1 MGGEPLKSPRTRF
14 RLSSTPLA
22 CAAVAVAALVG
33 CANAPQSRYAW
44 GSYEDQI
51 YVAYSKPGALSPQ
64 AQADQM
70 QKDRDAAR
78 AANQKLPPG
87 WHAQLARVY
96 FDMGRA
102 DLAREE
108 LEAEKTAF
116 PEATVFVDRLIANMS
131 GPRPDAAPLP
141 GATK

>member
-1 MGGEPLKSPRTRF
+1 MSPA
-14 RLSSTPLA
+14 LA
-22 CAAVAVAALVG
+22 CTAITLALLVG
-33 CANAPQSRYAW
+33 CANGPQSRYAW
-44 GSYEDQI
+44 GSYEEQI
-51 YVAYSKPGALSPQ
+51 YVAYAKPGALTPQ

-116 PEATVFVDRLIANMS
+116 PEATIFVDRLITNLS
-131 GPRPDAAPLP
+131 GPRPAVAPLP
-141 GATK
+141 ETTK